1 MTVIADGPPAT
12 PAATARSLDVGLDV
26 YQPQE
31 DSYLLIE
38 AMAAV
43 APAEGMTVAD
53 LCTARE

>member
-1 MTVIADGPPAT
+1 MTVIADGPAT